1 MAVFVTVGGDVKII
15 SNNMSIVNAG
25 FRPAKSY
32 YDHSGATLSYFVHES
47 GQVVA
52 KISRRR
58 RQPFI
63 KTFASTTEANADF
76 KRMNEGLTFQTGK
89 WVPEKKR

>member
-1 MAVFVTVGGDVKII
+1 MAIFITVGGEVKII
-15 SNNMSIVNAG
+15 SNNMSIVQAG

-47 GQVVA
+47 GQVIA

-63 KTFASTTEANADF
+63 KTFASTAEANEDF
-76 KRMNEGLTFQTGK
+76 KSMNSGKTFLTGK
-89 WVPEKKR
+89 WVPERRS